1 MWSILIKTIIAILI
15 YINWKA
21 NMISKCIHFIL
32 DNLALIL
39 VLSFLGFILYQI
51 ILLFL

>member
-15 YINWKA
+15 YINWKTS
-21 NMISKCIHFIL
+21 MISKFIHFIL

-39 VLSFLGFILYQI
+39 VVGFILYQI
-51 ILLFL
+51 ILLFI

>member
-1 MWSILIKTIIAILI
+1 
-15 YINWKA
+15 
-21 NMISKCIHFIL
+21 MISKCIHFIL

-39 VLSFLGFILYQI
+39 VVIFLGFILYQI

>member
-1 MWSILIKTIIAILI
+1 
-15 YINWKA
+15 
-21 NMISKCIHFIL
+21 MISKCIHLIL

-39 VLSFLGFILYQI
+39 VVSILGFILYQI